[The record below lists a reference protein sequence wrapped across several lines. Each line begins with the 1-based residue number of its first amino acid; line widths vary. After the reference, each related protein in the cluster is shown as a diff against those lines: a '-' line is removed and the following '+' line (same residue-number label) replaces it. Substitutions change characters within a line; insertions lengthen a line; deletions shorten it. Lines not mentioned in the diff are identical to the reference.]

1 VVNQTADPALLLAAL
16 ARTPVRIEAAATRLR
31 AEQLPARPAE
41 GAWSANEVLWH
52 LRACAD
58 VYGEQVARIVEED
71 QPRWRHVSPRA
82 RMKRTRYDEL
92 PFADSFAAFQQQRI
106 ELVERLEQLP
116 PQAWQRF
123 AFVRTEKGEAP
134 VSLLQRLSG
143 MAQHE
148 AVHCD
153 QFEAL
158 V

>member
-1 VVNQTADPALLLAAL
+1 ML
-16 ARTPVRIEAAATRLR
+16 ARTPVRIEAAAARLR

-52 LRACAD
+52 VRACAD

-92 PFADSFAAFQQQRI
+92 PFADSFAAFRHQRI
-106 ELVERLEQLP
+106 ELVERLERLP
-116 PQAWQRF
+116 GEAWKRF

-134 VSLLQRLSG
+134 VSLLQRLSV

-148 AVHCD
+148 AIHCD

>member
-1 VVNQTADPALLLAAL
+1 M
-16 ARTPVRIEAAATRLR
+16 RIEAAATRLR

-52 LRACAD
+52 VRACAD

-92 PFADSFAAFQQQRI
+92 PFADSFAAFRHQRI
-106 ELVERLEQLP
+106 ELVERLERLP
-116 PQAWQRF
+116 GEAWKRF

-134 VSLLQRLSG
+134 VSLLQRLSV